1 MIGMTHDRHSFNIVL
16 GSSRL
21 DVLSLATYSNL
32 IISLPEFLRIS
43 CLGKLKVCLSV
54 INVGPFYF
62 TCMTVKSFLFLFEVV
77 P

>member
-1 MIGMTHDRHSFNIVL
+1 MPSAVHNSFYFAFCCEPFVGPVII
-16 GSSRL
+16 
-21 DVLSLATYSNL
+21 TYSNL
-32 IISLPEFLRIS
+32 NICLPEFLRIS

-62 TCMTVKSFLFLFEVV
+62 TCMSVKVILFLFEVL